1 MNLSSQSAG
10 ARPLRVAQWAT
21 GLVGMAAM
29 RAVIRSPRFE
39 LVGLHAHSPSKV
51 GRDAG
56 EICGLDPIG
65 VPATNTIEAIV
76 ESRPDCV
83 LYMREGYDADE
94 MCALLE
100 AGINIVTTRS
110 EFLNPKVMEPGL
122 RDRIESAC
130 RAGSSSLHSTGSS
143 PGFITEALPI
153 VLASIQR
160 DFGSITIDEYADM
173 IVGCSKEMLMDLLG
187 YGQPVETIHPGR
199 AAHIGESFTHSL
211 HLIADAIGLPLDRV
225 ETSVEL
231 ATARSPIRIPSG
243 EVIEAGT
250 FAGERI
256 TVDGIRDGKR
266 LLCFRANWYCS
277 TDLEATWEQR
287 ETGWNVRVEGD
298 APLNLDI
305 RFPIAPDKVI
315 ATLPAYTANRPVN
328 AIPYVCAA
336 EPGIRTTVDLP
347 QIIAKFS

>member
-1 MNLSSQSAG
+1 MKDNGASAET
-10 ARPLRVAQWAT
+10 RPLRVVQWAT

-29 RAVIRSPRFE
+29 RAMIRSPRFE

-56 EICGLDPIG
+56 SLCGLDPVG
-65 VPATNTIEAIV
+65 VAATSDIATIIE
-76 ESRPDCV
+76 RKPDCV

-94 MCALLE
+94 MCTLLE

-122 RDRIESAC
+122 RERIERAC
-130 RAGSSSLHSTGSS
+130 KAGSSSLHSTGSS

-160 DFGSITIDEYADM
+160 EFRSLTIDEYADM
-173 IVGCSKEMLMDLLG
+173 TVGCSKEMLLDLLG
-187 YGQPVETIHPGR
+187 YGQPVESIHEGR
-199 AAHIGESFTHSL
+199 AAHIGESFAHSL
-211 HLIADAIGLPLDRV
+211 HLIADAIGLPLDGIETGV
-225 ETSVEL
+225 EM
-231 ATARSPIRIPSG
+231 ATARNPIRIPSG
-243 EVIEAGT
+243 DIIEAGT

-256 TVDGIRDGKR
+256 TVAGMRGGKR
-266 LLCFRANWYCS
+266 LICFRANWYCS
-277 TDLEATWEQR
+277 TDLDATWEQR
-287 ETGWNVRVEGD
+287 ETGWNVALDGD

-305 RFPIAPDKVI
+305 RFPIAPDKMI
-315 ATLPAYTANRPVN
+315 ATLPGYTANRPVN

-336 EPGIRTTVDLP
+336 DPGILTTVDLP
-347 QIIAKFS
+347 QIIARF